1 MIAIYTR
8 HGIFSCIF
16 VSDMSCSLFHVSQE
30 FVPYDL
36 NEKQTYL
43 DQVLALCR
51 SGENLLHLMMG
62 KFFDASALRHTVLE
76 STLHG

>member
-1 MIAIYTR
+1 MIAINTR

-51 SGENLLHLMMG
+51 LGE
-62 KFFDASALRHTVLE
+62 KRI
-76 STLHG
+76 TLNDG